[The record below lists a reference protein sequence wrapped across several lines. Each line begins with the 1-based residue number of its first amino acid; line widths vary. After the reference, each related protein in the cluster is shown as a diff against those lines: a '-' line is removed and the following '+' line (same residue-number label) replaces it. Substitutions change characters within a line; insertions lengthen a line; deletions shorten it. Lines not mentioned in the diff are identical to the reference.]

1 MKKSF
6 LIVMS
11 LLSVSCNLL
20 SYPQAELGLISN
32 YNLPERRMAPLGR
45 GSIGRGNLGAGGLG
59 QRQQQKVNLTKEK
72 RKDGKDS
79 LVFKVNYLPQFLFL
93 STMQPKP
100 VVVGFFSGD
109 DDTLLYQGVA
119 DKLKDTAVFISV
131 YPAHSPDLANL
142 FSMILKFEGLDSVLG
157 NNKKYPFFLFCNR
170 DFVFVENKSVS
181 FKKKSIKLLGK
192 PGVFTENELLVNI
205 EKNVP
210 KTCLNQTKDLKND
223 QKQQIKS
230 SFWQNYK
237 DKFKKWIGSKKGQ

>member
-1 MKKSF
+1 MNRSF

-11 LLSVSCNLL
+11 LLSVSFNLF
-20 SYPQAELGLISN
+20 SYPQVELGLISN
-32 YNLPERRMAPLGR
+32 YNLPEKRMAQGGRGPLGQ
-45 GSIGRGNLGAGGLG
+45 GHFG
-59 QRQQQKVNLTKEK
+59 QRQQQKINLTKEK
-72 RKDGKDS
+72 RKDGSDS
-79 LVFKVNYLPQFLFL
+79 LVFKVNHLPQFLFL

-100 VVVGFFSGD
+100 VVVGFFSAN

-119 DKLKDTAVFISV
+119 DKLKDSAVFVSV
-131 YPAHSPDLANL
+131 YPMHSPDLANL

-170 DFVFVENKSVS
+170 DFVLVQNKSVS

-192 PGVFTENELLVNI
+192 PGIFTENELLVNI

-210 KTCLNQTKDLKND
+210 KTCLNQNKDIKSD
-223 QKQQIKS
+223 QKQQEKP

-237 DKFKKWIGSKKGQ
+237 NKFKKWIESKKGQ